1 MSFPRPESYRTHK
14 GPKGSPAEWAA
25 KAVRLLQSRMA
36 TDTVISESLQ
46 VLGLSEMPTL
56 ASLKRAFRKVS
67 REVHPDRGGS
77 HEGFIKAR
85 KAFDILSLFVKSN
98 HV

>member
-1 MSFPRPESYRTHK
+1 MPFPRPEDYRTHK

-25 KAVRLLQSRMA
+25 KAAKLLQSRKA
-36 TDTVISESLQ
+36 TDAEIFESLQ
-46 VLGLSEMPTL
+46 VLGLSGIPTL
-56 ASLKRAFRKVS
+56 TSLKQAYRKVS

-85 KAFDILSLFVKSN
+85 KAFDILSLFVGSK

>member
-1 MSFPRPESYRTHK
+1 MPFPRPESYRTHK

-25 KAVRLLQSRMA
+25 KASKLLQSRKA
-36 TDTVISESLQ
+36 TDAEISESLQ
-46 VLGLSEMPTL
+46 VLGLSGIPTL
-56 ASLKRAFRKVS
+56 TSLKQVYRKVS

-85 KAFDILSLFVKSN
+85 KAFDLLTSLVKSN
-98 HV
+98 V